1 MLGTV
6 NSVLEKN
13 AQEAAYSLQPMFV
26 LRFWYLEEI
35 MRLRTLLAFLAVT
48 IASCA
53 PLMGVREGDLEAWVG
68 VPASELDRHPF
79 FITVPLVKTM
89 TPDGTEIRNYVNGRN
104 FASCTNTGAVFGGT
118 ISFASYNSFTSCM
131 ANFAACNNIFYIKQS
146 KVEAYVPV
154 GTGGLR
160 CYTDARLRPGFRAA
174 TNF

>member
-1 MLGTV
+1 
-6 NSVLEKN
+6 
-13 AQEAAYSLQPMFV
+13 LQSIFN
-26 LRFWYLEEI
+26 LRFGYLEEI

-79 FITVPLVKTM
+79 FITVPLVKTV

-118 ISFASYNSFTSCM
+118 ISFANYNSFTSCM
-131 ANFAACNNIFYIKQS
+131 ANFAACNNIFYIKQG